1 MSALPGWYA
10 TVIAGCAA
18 ALGLAP
24 LVAAQ
29 HRRFGQL
36 RPHGCAEAMALLLY
50 ATGLACYVF
59 WPHPGTG
66 CASAQWRLLSGLG
79 GVEHAWQFAGN
90 IALFVP
96 LGVFVR
102 RYRGGRL
109 VAIAA
114 GASVSLLVEH
124 AQLTGFWSLLP
135 CAYRVFDVDDLL
147 ANTCGAALG
156 ALAPTGT
163 PRPPAYLSRP
173 ARPVTSTR
181 RMLGMACDLSLLLSA
196 SAISAAALT
205 TGDSPDWWRAVACWF
220 IPALLALAMLVVG
233 GGTSPG
239 QRAVLMRARRI
250 ANPLRASALRWAAGC
265 GGLAT
270 ALGGAE
276 LRGAADGPSAALLVA
291 VWCLAH
297 GGAVFADNDARGIS
311 GRVARLHFSDVR
323 TAGRA
328 GTGMPA
334 TAPT

>member
-36 RPHGCAEAMALLLY
+36 RPRTCAEAMAILLY

-59 WPHPGTG
+59 WPQPGVG
-66 CASAQWRLLSGLG
+66 CASAQWQLLAGLG
-79 GVEHAWQFAGN
+79 SAEHAWQFTGN
-90 IALFVP
+90 IVLFVP
-96 LGVFVR
+96 LGVFAR
-102 RYRGGRL
+102 RYGGGRAL
-109 VAIAA
+109 AIASGTA
-114 GASVSLLVEH
+114 VSLLVEH
-124 AQLTGFWSLLP
+124 AQLTGFWSVLP

-156 ALAPTGT
+156 GLVPAGP
-163 PRPPAYLSRP
+163 PRPPAPAPRT
-173 ARPVTSTR
+173 ARPVTPDR
-181 RMLGMACDLSLLLSA
+181 RVLGMACDLTSLLSV
-196 SAISAAALT
+196 SAIVAATST
-205 TGDSPDWWRAVACWF
+205 TGDSAAWWRAVACWF
-220 IPALLALAMLVVG
+220 VPALLALAVLVGG

-239 QRAVLMRARRI
+239 QRAVL
-250 ANPLRASALRWAAGC
+250 LRADRTAHPVRACALRWGAGC
-265 GGLAT
+265 GGLAI

-276 LRGAADGPSAALLVA
+276 LHGAADELSAVLLVA

-297 GGAVFADNDARGIS
+297 GGAAFVGNDARGIS
-311 GRVARLHFSDVR
+311 GRIARLHFSDVR

-328 GTGMPA
+328 GTGVPA
-334 TAPT
+334 TTPT